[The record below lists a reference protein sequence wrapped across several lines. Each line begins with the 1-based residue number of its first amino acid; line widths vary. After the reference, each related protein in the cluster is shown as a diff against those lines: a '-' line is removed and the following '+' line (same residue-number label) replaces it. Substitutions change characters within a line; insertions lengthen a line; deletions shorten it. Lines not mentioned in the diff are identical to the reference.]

1 MPKGCP
7 DQGEPAIAE
16 SPSGRT
22 LDREAV
28 TVFSVVAAG
37 DFISLPPEEDQQ
49 FMSQPTPNSTLT
61 TKLNRR
67 WFIKMLVMLIV
78 CIGFGIYGIFDA
90 FYVYPKRGRE
100 YVEDREHVYL
110 ERLSVPPGRFAEASV
125 ADPKSTYAALALRE
139 TELQEAESE
148 FSKKLASV
156 DKGEKMDAQ
165 VRLLPK
171 AVEYARYDWLRAHSY
186 AWTLSGD
193 KTTIASPA
201 ERLKE
206 LTATLNSRDKAVPLS
221 AYDMPLQY
229 GYTVLGFGLALYVVF
244 SIVRT
249 KATKYQ
255 YEPNT
260 KTLIVPGGA
269 RIAAA
274 DLTELDKRKWHK
286 FYVTLITRDG
296 KATELDLYRFD
307 PLEEWVLEME
317 KAAGLAKPDEPV
329 EPELAPESATESS
342 KESPKESPVETP
354 SKSPPFVAP

>member
-1 MPKGCP
+1 MT
-7 DQGEPAIAE
+7 QT
-16 SPSGRT
+16 T
-22 LDREAV
+22 LA
-28 TVFSVVAAG
+28 
-37 DFISLPPEEDQQ
+37 
-49 FMSQPTPNSTLT
+49 STLST
-61 TKLNRR
+61 TLNRR
-67 WFIKMLVMLIV
+67 WFMKMLVMLIV

-100 YVEDREHVYL
+100 YAEDREHVYL
-110 ERLSVPPGRFAEASV
+110 ERLSVPPVRFAEASV
-125 ADPKSTYAALALRE
+125 VDPKSTYAALAARE
-139 TELQEAESE
+139 TELLEAESE
-148 FSKKLASV
+148 FLKKLAST

-171 AVEYARYDWLRAHSY
+171 AIEYARYDWLRAHKY

-193 KTTIASPA
+193 QTTIASPA
-201 ERLKE
+201 ERFKE

-244 SIVRT
+244 SIART

-255 YEPNT
+255 FEPGT
-260 KTLIVPGGA
+260 KTLIVPGGT

-274 DLTELDKRKWHK
+274 DLAELDKRKWHK

-307 PLEEWVLEME
+307 PLEQWVLEME
-317 KAAGLAKPDEPV
+317 KAAGLAKPEDSSPAEPSPI
-329 EPELAPESATESS
+329 EPSSAERSSTEPDSTEPRAAEPKAAEPSS
-342 KESPKESPVETP
+342 AKPG
-354 SKSPPFVAP
+354 